1 MQRIKRISRVP
12 YSTNRVPAIAFW
24 EGDALT
30 RFQTCHFHATTKRE
44 KKDCYE
50 TFQSEKTAEK
60 Q

>member
-1 MQRIKRISRVP
+1 MG
-12 YSTNRVPAIAFW
+12 FW

-30 RFQTCHFHATTKRE
+30 RFQACQSNATTKSD

-50 TFQSEKTAEK
+50 TFQSEKAAEK